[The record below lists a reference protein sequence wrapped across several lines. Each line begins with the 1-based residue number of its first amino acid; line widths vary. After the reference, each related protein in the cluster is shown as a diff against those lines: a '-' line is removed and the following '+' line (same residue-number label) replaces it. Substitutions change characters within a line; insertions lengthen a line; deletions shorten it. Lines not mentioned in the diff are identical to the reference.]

1 MRIQPARQTGSKPN
15 DTMKKRI
22 RQSNSAKETTITT
35 PVAPPTIE
43 EIRQRAHQI
52 FMARGGTPGTELD
65 DWLRAEQ
72 ERKQE
77 RAEAKT
83 DTTQ

>member
-1 MRIQPARQTGSKPN
+1 
-15 DTMKKRI
+15 MKKRI

-35 PVAPPTIE
+35 PGAPLTIE

-52 FMARGGTPGTELD
+52 FMARGGTSGTELD

-72 ERKQE
+72 ELKQE
-77 RAEAKT
+77 HAAANTHNKSMN
-83 DTTQ
+83 

>member
-1 MRIQPARQTGSKPN
+1 
-15 DTMKKRI
+15 MKERI
-22 RQSNSAKETTITT
+22 RQGNSAKETRITT
-35 PVAPPTIE
+35 PGAPPTIE

-72 ERKQE
+72 ELKHE
-77 RAEAKT
+77 RAGAKT